1 MMAETGFRISFKM
14 VSGPVRPIAMKGRI
28 MSYTAASRAL
38 VTTLLVMASCAAVGR
53 EAPPRILQEPV
64 FGLRFEA
71 AKVRLDALP
80 NEVVGLC
87 PGLSNEQEQMR
98 LWTYAIARDAARTYY
113 VVGGYYIRHNPE
125 RPESPRY
132 VLDTLGAIFYVQG
145 TECVLTGPARET
157 FDARYFDETPQPI
170 LQQLAAD
177 LSLRLARAFGGP
189 DQLATQFQNQH
200 IDASTFSPE
209 LREAFQRYFAK

>member
-1 MMAETGFRISFKM
+1 
-14 VSGPVRPIAMKGRI
+14 
-28 MSYTAASRAL
+28 MSCTAASRAL
-38 VTTLLVMASCAAVGR
+38 VFTFLAMASCAVLGK
-53 EAPPRILQEPV
+53 ESPPRILQEPV

-71 AKVRLDALP
+71 AKVQLDALP
-80 NEVVGLC
+80 NEVMALC

-113 VVGGYYIRHNPE
+113 VVGGYYIRHDPK
-125 RPESPRY
+125 RPESPSY
-132 VLDTLGAIFYVQG
+132 VLDTLGAVFYVQG

-157 FDARYFDETPQPI
+157 FDARLFDETPRPI

-177 LSLRLARAFGGP
+177 LSLRLTRAFGGS

-200 IDASTFSPE
+200 IDSSTLSPE
-209 LREAFQRYFAK
+209 LREAFQRYLTK